1 MRRKF
6 NSTQRNYI
14 IAGLCMILVIMGIGY
29 AAFSSQL
36 KISGTSNITSN
47 WDIEITDIDTIL
59 SSQMGGGD
67 TPDGYNIS
75 EPTYTPTSATFS
87 AGFSLPGS
95 QIMYMVEISNLGS
108 IDGQVKIANL
118 SCGNNPVIMC
128 QAMVLDKNPLQ
139 EAPTNGFDFINGNQ
153 DYSDVNFPLKVGE
166 KHYIMIIVGYDDV
179 TEQPTDLS
187 ASIKLDLTYTQY
199 SDGTSAETTII
210 GGQEVPIMVSRDG
223 LYVDDYEAGR
233 YVYKGSDP
241 NNYINFNGETWRII
255 SKEADGTYKIVK
267 SVKSDTIR
275 FDDNSNDWTTSEM
288 NTYLNTVYFVN
299 DLSNNEKKHI
309 TSHVFYNG
317 TVTEDSVDLQSIIN
331 EEKSSNWIGNIGLI
345 NVSDYI
351 KSFISNDAINNL
363 WGFTNYNITKYN
375 YQNSYMTDI
384 LGGRYGDHWTIN
396 AVKGNDTELID
407 VYIEGNS
414 SQAYIRTLDCRQ
426 DTYDNMTST
435 SAAVAIFLN
444 SDVKFSGTGTSSAP
458 YIITN

>member
-1 MRRKF
+1 
-6 NSTQRNYI
+6 
-14 IAGLCMILVIMGIGY
+14 
-29 AAFSSQL
+29 
-36 KISGTSNITSN
+36 
-47 WDIEITDIDTIL
+47 
-59 SSQMGGGD
+59 
-67 TPDGYNIS
+67 
-75 EPTYTPTSATFS
+75 
-87 AGFSLPGS
+87 
-95 QIMYMVEISNLGS
+95 
-108 IDGQVKIANL
+108 
-118 SCGNNPVIMC
+118 
-128 QAMVLDKNPLQ
+128 
-139 EAPTNGFDFINGNQ
+139 
-153 DYSDVNFPLKVGE
+153 
-166 KHYIMIIVGYDDV
+166 
-179 TEQPTDLS
+179 
-187 ASIKLDLTYTQY
+187 
-199 SDGTSAETTII
+199 
-210 GGQEVPIMVSRDG
+210 MVSRDG

-414 SQAYIRTLDCRQ
+414 SLAYIRTLDCRQ

-444 SDVKFSGTGTSSAP
+444 SDVKFSGTGTSSDP